1 MKKSSE
7 RIKEWQR
14 SAMESGPDLMIFHVR
29 YDWYRS
35 PRTGRTMKRVVLEAP
50 DWVNILAL
58 TPTNEIL
65 LVRQFR
71 FGSGHI
77 TTEIPAGLVDPGE
90 TPLQAAKREL
100 KEETGYTSSKW
111 SDLGSVDPNPAF
123 LNNRCHHFLAEDII
137 KTGEPDLDEG
147 EDIEVE
153 LMDFDRIRNA
163 VKQGTIDHV
172 LALSAFSRLPGL
184 WHHIYPA
191 GGDQTV

>member
-153 LMDFDRIRNA
+153 LMDFHGCPDSGTTFIRPGA
-163 VKQGTIDHV
+163 IR
-172 LALSAFSRLPGL
+172 LSE
-184 WHHIYPA
+184 WIC
-191 GGDQTV
+191 